1 MEFADRLL
9 EYKNNRTGLV
19 NKIITIF
26 DNIDLKLPLLETNN
40 DITDIGP
47 FTIFGLFNK
56 NIKTENKIKI
66 LKEIKESFS
75 LKSDLPTD
83 FKGVP
88 ELNPVNSTFY
98 YFKGSRGDN
107 DIDNLGIYLKSH

>member
-1 MEFADRLL
+1 MEEEKKFTWINFYMEFADRLL

-75 LKSDLPTD
+75 LKADLPTD

-98 YFKGSRGDN
+98 YFKGSR
-107 DIDNLGIYLKSH
+107 